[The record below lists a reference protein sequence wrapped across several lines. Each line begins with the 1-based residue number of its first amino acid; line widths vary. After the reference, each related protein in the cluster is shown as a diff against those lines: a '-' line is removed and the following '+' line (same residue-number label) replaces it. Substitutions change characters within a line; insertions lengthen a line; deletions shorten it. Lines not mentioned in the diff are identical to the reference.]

1 MAERLTI
8 QLTDMA
14 HGGAAVGRNEGK
26 VVFVPYGMPGD
37 EVRVEV
43 VQDKGRFAHAQL
55 LEVLSA
61 SPQRVQPPCPYF
73 GMCGGCHWQHVTYE
87 AQPAYKRSIVRAQL
101 RRIAGLTE
109 ATVHPTLGMP
119 TPWHYRNHVQL
130 CVNPKG
136 QLGFMAAGS
145 HRIVPIED
153 CLVMH
158 PLLEELFDSLDI
170 ELPGLLRLSLRAG
183 TKTGDQMIIFEMEAD
198 QPPELEVNLPTS
210 CVLLL
215 SSGIPVTLIG
225 SPYVYEQVAGR
236 TYRISAPSFFQV
248 NTHQTEAL
256 VSQVAGYLNPE
267 PNSIILDAYC
277 GVGTFALSL
286 AGKARQVF
294 GVESN
299 AAAIADAQANAL
311 NMSNVTFIHGLIE
324 QIVPTLDVTDALVV
338 IDPPRSGLS
347 KAAMS
352 ALVKLAP
359 LRIVYVSCDPAS
371 LARDIKRLLPTGYH
385 LREVQP
391 IDMFPQTYHT
401 ESVAVLDRRTQQ
413 F

>member
-14 HGGAAVGRNEGK
+14 HGGAAVGRDEGK

-37 EVRVEV
+37 EVLVKIVR
-43 VQDKGRFAHAQL
+43 DKGRFAHAQL

-61 SPQRVQPPCPYF
+61 SPERVQPLCPYF
-73 GMCGGCHWQHVTYE
+73 GTCGGCHWQHATYE
-87 AQPAYKRSIVRAQL
+87 AQLAYKRSIVRAQL
-101 RRIAGLTE
+101 RRIAGLTDT
-109 ATVHPTLGMP
+109 TVHPTLGMP

-130 CVNPKG
+130 CANPKG
-136 QLGFMAAGS
+136 LLGFMAAGS

-153 CLVMH
+153 CLLMH
-158 PLLEELFDSLDI
+158 PLLGELFGSLDI
-170 ELPGLLRLSLRAG
+170 ELPALLRLSLRAG
-183 TKTGDQMIIFEMEAD
+183 TRTGDRMIIFEMEAD

-215 SSGIPVTLIG
+215 SSGVPVTLIG

-248 NTHQTEAL
+248 NTHQTDAL
-256 VSQVAGYLNPE
+256 VSQVAEYLDPE
-267 PNSIILDAYC
+267 PDSVILDAYC
-277 GVGTFALSL
+277 GVGMFALSL

-299 AAAIADAQANAL
+299 AAAIADAQANAR
-311 NMSNVTFIHGLIE
+311 NTSNVTFIHGLIE
-324 QIVPTLDVTDALVV
+324 RIVPTLDMTDPLVV

-352 ALVKLAP
+352 ALVKLSP

-371 LARDIKRLLPTGYH
+371 LARDIKRLLPTGYQ

-401 ESVAVLDRRTQQ
+401 ECVAVLDRRTQRP
-413 F
+413 